1 MKRNFTGN
9 TLEPSP
15 STQLGDWDNAII
27 KQAGVEIGRVR
38 VRGAQKAEVKV
49 QTTMRLDTDILAAFK
64 ANGRGWQTRMN
75 DALRDWLKHHPA
87 PQAS

>member
-1 MKRNFTGN
+1 MKRNFTAS

-15 STQLGDWDNAII
+15 STQLSDWDNAVI
-27 KQAGVEIGRVR
+27 KQAGVEVGRVR
-38 VRGAQKAEVKV
+38 VRGAQKTEVKI

-87 PQAS
+87 P